1 MTRSCL
7 SPKALVFL
15 CLREAGRRAG
25 SWQASCGV
33 LPRGTVR
40 KTLTIPLQAVL
51 APGLAWAIL
60 AAELLATT
68 LLVASDRLPGIL
80 LRSLQVFLRF

>member
-1 MTRSCL
+1 MTRSSL
-7 SPKALVFL
+7 LLKALLFL
-15 CLREAGRRAG
+15 CLREGGRSAGI
-25 SWQASCGV
+25 WQASCGV
-33 LPRGTVR
+33 FPRGTVR
-40 KTLTIPLQAVL
+40 KALTIPLEAAL

-80 LRSLQVFLRF
+80 LRALQVFLRF